1 MMVVSLPKWSE
12 RPVGNKCRLEESPKY
27 IYSPKHPTR
36 GIFNERYCPAESEEE
51 VWGQGEEFE

>member
-1 MMVVSLPKWSE
+1 V
-12 RPVGNKCRLEESPKY
+12 EEFPKY
-27 IYSPKHPTR
+27 ISSPKHPTR